1 MSSYLSFYLVPKKY
15 KKTYEY
21 NKKYADKYLEKLEE
35 FKVRVPKGEKDKI
48 KAHAAQTGESVNAFI
63 IRAIAEAMA
72 RDARKESEA

>member
-1 MSSYLSFYLVPKKY
+1 MKEGERMP
-15 KKTYEY
+15 TYEY